1 MCCCVQFSITLHFKQ
16 NSRKMRFFIGPFF
29 RKSINGKGAYF
40 ASSADIAHGFS
51 ILGAHEPENTTHK
64 LDAPQGVYTMLLC
77 RLVTGKRQLGTEH
90 MVKPD
95 ANHDSARNGS
105 GTYMVIFE
113 SDCILPIAII
123 EYTIDRN

>member
-1 MCCCVQFSITLHFKQ
+1 MQNKIFYWTFSSGSLY
-16 NSRKMRFFIGPFF
+16 
-29 RKSINGKGAYF
+29 GKGAYF

-51 ILGAHEPENTTHK
+51 ILGAHEPENAAHK

-77 RLVTGKRQLGTEH
+77 RLVTGKRQLGTMH

-123 EYTIDRN
+123 EYTIDRNKGQK